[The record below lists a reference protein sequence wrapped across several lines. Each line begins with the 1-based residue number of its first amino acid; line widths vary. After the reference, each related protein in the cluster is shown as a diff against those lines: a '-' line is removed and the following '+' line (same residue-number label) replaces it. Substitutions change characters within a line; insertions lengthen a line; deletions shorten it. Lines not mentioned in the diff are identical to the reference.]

1 MLKGVDVV
9 IKGKLYTPSIWS
21 GPIIPPEPPTEPP
34 TGGGEHPAH
43 PIHLPVF
50 PAHPIVIPP
59 DFIGPG
65 VPSHPIV
72 LPPGIWGPTD
82 PRPMP
87 PIYLPPITGAGGEH
101 PAHPIVIPPGSI
113 DGEHPEH
120 PIVIPPPGGGEH
132 PAHPIVIPPGGID
145 GEHPAHPI
153 VIPPPA
159 PGEPSHPIVIPPD
172 PPSGGTPEPPE
183 IMNNWDVKTYWTPL
197 TGWGVAIVPS
207 EEHPGVPVP
216 SKR

>member
-1 MLKGVDVV
+1 MPKGVDVV

-21 GPIIPPEPPTEPP
+21 GPIIPPESPTEPP

-72 LPPGIWGPTD
+72 LPPDPPGIWGPTD

-87 PIYLPPITGAGGEH
+87 PIYLPPITG
-101 PAHPIVIPPGSI
+101 PG
-113 DGEHPEH
+113 
-120 PIVIPPPGGGEH
+120 
-132 PAHPIVIPPGGID
+132 

>member
-1 MLKGVDVV
+1 MPKGIDVV

-21 GPIIPPEPPTEPP
+21 GPIIPPEQPPTEPP

-72 LPPGIWGPTD
+72 LPPDPPGIWGPTD

-120 PIVIPPPGGGEH
+120 PIVIPPP
-132 PAHPIVIPPGGID
+132 
-145 GEHPAHPI
+145 
-153 VIPPPA
+153 A
-159 PGEPSHPIVIPPD
+159 PGEPTHPIVIPPD

-207 EEHPGVPVP
+207 EEHSGVPVP